1 MVGVGR
7 SAYLR
12 RNITS
17 PTQENQK
24 LKFRYAQEKK
34 HNDRTRMMQKNGQD
48 STYKI
53 CPQNTKFYKVNYSGH
68 DNRTKNFRV
77 QDRLYR
83 KMKCEVGKYEKSP

>member
-1 MVGVGR
+1 MGGVGG

-24 LKFRYAQEKK
+24 LKFPYGQEKK
-34 HNDRTRMMQKNGQD
+34 HNDRTRMIQNNGQD
-48 STYKI
+48 SAYKI
-53 CPQNTKFYKVNYSGH
+53 CPQNMKFDKVNYSEH

-83 KMKCEVGKYEKSP
+83 KVKCEVGKYEKSP